1 MAVSPCLTP
10 SVVSELTPLEELA
23 PGPAA
28 RVLDVGDGVGLRLC
42 VNRDDVQGD
51 LLLRVEVAGDQA
63 TGLGKQ
69 LRLLGGA
76 AWERVGAARMEAATR
91 RRVQRTRHLAR
102 QDDLVPPPLPVPR
115 ERRREKRLSVC
126 VLWH

>member
-28 RVLDVGDGVGLRLC
+28 RVLDVGDGVGLRLR
-42 VNRDDVQGD
+42 VNRDDVQPN

-76 AWERVGAARMEAATR
+76 AWERVRAARVEAATR
-91 RRVQRTRHLAR
+91 RRVHRTRHLAG
-102 QDDLVPPPLPVPR
+102 QDDLVPSLVR
-115 ERRREKRLSVC
+115 VRRQRR
-126 VLWH
+126 